1 MPSFI
6 YRGLAKGA
14 STLVNLEESCNHG
27 TVGVPTGGGGSHTI
41 PLDAKEYTKVA
52 KDLKLSGALADK
64 IGKLKV
70 DDQKA
75 KKQKLRDLSPIK
87 FDIHQKPKN

>member
-14 STLVNLEESCNHG
+14 STLVNLDESCNSG
-27 TVGVPTGGGGSHTI
+27 TVGVPTGGSGSHI